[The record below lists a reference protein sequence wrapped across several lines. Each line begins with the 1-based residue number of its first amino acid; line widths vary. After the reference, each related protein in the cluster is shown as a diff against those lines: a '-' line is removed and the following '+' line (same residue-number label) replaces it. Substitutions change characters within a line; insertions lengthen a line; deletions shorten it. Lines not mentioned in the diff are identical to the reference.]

1 MIFNTAISCYSWIFS
16 GIWNPFSRFQLKP
29 WQQLAK
35 HVEAKYFFMVFNEDM
50 SLFKGFESTKQL
62 FLGKMLD
69 QVRVVS
75 GCTNFPILVAIS
87 KTLFL
92 NSCIDKLLPIPV
104 HAKCVI
110 LACMIM
116 FEGQKLSIDLNFHQL
131 HRVHLQTLNIYK
143 VIPNSEFGIENVSFW
158 IAVELRSPSLTNNVW
173 SIFRNLLRSW

>member
-1 MIFNTAISCYSWIFS
+1 
-16 GIWNPFSRFQLKP
+16 
-29 WQQLAK
+29 
-35 HVEAKYFFMVFNEDM
+35 MVFNEDM
-50 SLFKGFESTKQL
+50 SLFKGFESAKQL

-143 VIPNSEFGIENVSFW
+143 VIQNSEFGIENVSFW
-158 IAVELRSPSLTNNVW
+158 IAVELRSPSLTNNV
-173 SIFRNLLRSW
+173 